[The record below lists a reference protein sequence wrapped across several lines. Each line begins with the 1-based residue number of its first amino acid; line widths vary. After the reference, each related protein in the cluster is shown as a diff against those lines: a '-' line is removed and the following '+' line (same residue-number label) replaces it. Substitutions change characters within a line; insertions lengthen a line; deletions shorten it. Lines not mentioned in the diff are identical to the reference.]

1 MKKLSTIDLTYENQ
15 LIKKDFFKEFD
26 ALYDSNMLMIGSA
39 IDNLEKNLSNFCET
53 NNCALTGAGTM
64 ALEVA
69 ARAIGIRPG
78 DEVIVPANTFFASA
92 IAMYKA
98 GAKIVLCDVD
108 PHTMNVSS
116 KTIEGLISKK
126 TKAICLVHL
135 YGAIADPN
143 ELKEFKLP
151 IIEDASHA
159 FGGVLNDKKVG
170 NLADIAG
177 FSAGPIKGFGGLGHA
192 GFITYNQ
199 DEQKEFIEAFIGNG
213 QTKRHYAKYVGNNYR
228 IDSVNALFMQ
238 KKLDMWQDFSNQKR
252 KVMDIYDKVFD
263 AEDVSYQKRAD
274 GSKSTLWVYVIQVSE
289 KIRDKVREKLLE
301 DYNINTIVQYNYT
314 IDQLPI
320 WSEIGSKMS
329 DLNHSHSLIKK
340 IISLPIHAGITESD
354 AKLIAD
360 ATVKTINDLK

>member
-1 MKKLSTIDLTYENQ
+1 MKKISTIDLTYENQ
-15 LIKKDFFKEFD
+15 LIKNDFFRD
-26 ALYDSNMLMIGSA
+26 LDSLYDSNMLMIGNA
-39 IDNLEKNLSNFCET
+39 IDNLEKNLSAYCGT

-69 ARAIGIRPG
+69 ARAIGIHSG

-92 IAMYKA
+92 VAMYKA
-98 GAKIVLCDVD
+98 GAKIILSDVD
-108 PHTMNVSS
+108 PDTMNLTPSNVE
-116 KTIEGLISKK
+116 KVITKN

-135 YGAIADPN
+135 YGSIVDPN
-143 ELKEFKLP
+143 DFKQFGLP
-151 IIEDASHA
+151 IIEDSSHA
-159 FGGVLNDKKVG
+159 FGGQLGDKKVG
-170 NLADIAG
+170 NLGDIAG

-213 QTKRHYAKYVGNNYR
+213 QTKRHYAKYVGHNYR

-238 KKLDMWQDFSNQKR
+238 KKFDMWQDFSNQKR

-263 AEDVSYQKRAD
+263 AEEVSYQKRAD
-274 GSKSTLWVYVIQVSE
+274 GSKSILWVYVIQVPE

-301 DYNINTIVQYNYT
+301 NYNINTIVQYNYT